1 MDLGIKDK
9 MAIVCA
15 SSKGLGLSVE
25 SLLDEGC
32 NVVVSSS
39 KEVNIK
45 NVSDYL
51 LTKNYSGD
59 FFTFVSDLSKEEG
72 VINLFKFALSKSSKS
87 ALSMPEG
94 CGSRSI

>member
-15 SSKGLGLSVE
+15 SSKGLGLSVVE

-32 NVVVSSS
+32 NAVVSSS

-45 NVSDYL
+45 NVSDYSFKKL
-51 LTKNYSGD
+51 FWR
-59 FFTFVSDLSKEEG
+59 FFYVCLRFVKRG
-72 VINLFKFALSKSSKS
+72 R
-87 ALSMPEG
+87 
-94 CGSRSI
+94 CT

>member
-15 SSKGLGLSVE
+15 SSKGLGLSVVE

-45 NVSDYL
+45 NVSDYF
-51 LTKNYSGD
+51 D
-59 FFTFVSDLSKEEG
+59 
-72 VINLFKFALSKSSKS
+72 
-87 ALSMPEG
+87 
-94 CGSRSI
+94 

>member
-15 SSKGLGLSVE
+15 SSKGLGLSVVE

-59 FFTFVSDLSKEEG
+59 FLRLSQICQKRK
-72 VINLFKFALSKSSKS
+72 V
-87 ALSMPEG
+87 
-94 CGSRSI
+94 

>member
-15 SSKGLGLSVE
+15 SSKGLGLSVVE

-59 FFTFVSDLSKEEG
+59 FFTFVS
-72 VINLFKFALSKSSKS
+72 
-87 ALSMPEG
+87 
-94 CGSRSI
+94 RY